1 MKHLKKFK
9 LFESYY
15 DTDDDITDL
24 INDLEDRLDCELL
37 KREYETSCLKF
48 IFKSKTEDH
57 TKVLEG
63 LRWFI
68 DSILKFDK
76 IKIPPTRYVKV
87 ERIFTPTEGKTENQS
102 GNRYFVLI
110 KGHSDY
116 LIDHLIADYK
126 NDPEDVKEEIS
137 KFDKNEFIHELFK
150 IYCNRTLFSFD
161 FSMLE
166 AFRSTDGELLEPI
179 LFDEVGLPYNL
190 HEQFK
195 IDITPIFLEK
205 VYKNSGL
212 VFRIGLSSR
221 YQFDMVK
228 KGDRLSKDSIDK
240 ETDRKLKELGLN
252 LTWEDIF
259 VKKNYRSYY

>member
-1 MKHLKKFK
+1 MKYLKKFK

-15 DTDDDITDL
+15 DSDEDITDL

-76 IKIPPTRYVKV
+76 IRIPPSIIRKRYGNV
-87 ERIFTPTEGKTENQS
+87 ERIFIPTEGKTENTS
-102 GNRYFVLI
+102 DKRYFVLI
-110 KGHSDY
+110 KGHSDS
-116 LIDHLIADYK
+116 LIDHLISDYK

-150 IYCNRTLFSFD
+150 IYCNRTLFRFD

-179 LFDEVGLPYNL
+179 LFDEVRLPHNL

-221 YQFDMVK
+221 YHFDMVK
-228 KGDRLSKDSIDK
+228 KEDRLSKDSIDK
-240 ETDRKLKELGLN
+240 ETNKKLEELGLN
-252 LTWEDIF
+252 FTWEDIF
-259 VKKNYRSYY
+259 VKKN

>member
-1 MKHLKKFK
+1 MNHLKKFK

-15 DTDDDITDL
+15 DTDGDITDL

-37 KREYETSCLKF
+37 KKEYETSCLKF
-48 IFKSKTEDH
+48 IFKFKTEDH
-57 TKVLEG
+57 TKVLES
-63 LRWFI
+63 LKWFI
-68 DSILKFDK
+68 DSILNFGK
-76 IKIPPTRYVKV
+76 IKIPPTRYVDV

-110 KGHSDY
+110 KGYADPV
-116 LIDHLIADYK
+116 IEHLIADYK
-126 NDPEDVKEEIS
+126 NDPEAVKEEIS

-150 IYCNRTLFSFD
+150 IYCNRTLFRFD

-166 AFRSTDGELLEPI
+166 ALRYTDGELLEPI
-179 LFDEVGLPYNL
+179 HFDEVRLPHNL

-240 ETDRKLKELGLN
+240 ETDRKLKELGLD
-252 LTWEDIF
+252 LTWKDIF
-259 VKKNYRSYY
+259 INMRNPNYF